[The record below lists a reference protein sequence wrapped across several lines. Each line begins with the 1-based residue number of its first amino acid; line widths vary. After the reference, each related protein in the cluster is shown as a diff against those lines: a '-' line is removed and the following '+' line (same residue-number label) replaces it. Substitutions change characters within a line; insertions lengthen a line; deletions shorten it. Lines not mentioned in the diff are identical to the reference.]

1 MLRFKSLHQSGPTKV
16 LCKQSG
22 SGIAEPPAYIPGQ
35 TGQGITES
43 PAYIPGQTG
52 GKGSKKAPKPKIV
65 RQKQK
70 PPPKPPK
77 KVKLDPNV
85 NFSSFEWRKNYFGT
99 ISSYGGDGYQADIK
113 AKAIELLKYLKEQ
126 PEQLMK
132 DQKIDGTVK
141 FSIDEL
147 EEALASGNMDDIE
160 TAFVNATDEL
170 NDPTGSLANKQFIDI
185 KVKKEKVKA
194 APKTAEQKKADREAR
209 KDLPKKELSAT
220 QKARMGLKGD
230 ARIINQYKN
239 ALGEKKWVKNELQ
252 RMANGRG
259 GIVSLKKQLETGTTW
274 TGIPLSDEVK
284 ANLPAK
290 IAAKQKILDDF
301 VQDWVDNRKP
311 IYLKAKA
318 AYEEIINRKVEL
330 KDENLGIPSV
340 RLSGLDKEDIV
351 PELKKIKVKE
361 FGAVAEPPAA
371 PKRKA
376 PPPPSEQQY
385 EDEEEDEGKYA
396 PLDKNLAIIERLEA
410 ELERCRAENDEL
422 RRRLQIYEEAN
433 KAKKEIEK
441 EAKDLISPPPPPS
454 KKKPKKKEEKKKEEE
469 KKPDVKPGEKVVAK
483 SELDKCKEELAK
495 CKEQLAQKGSGKNN
509 IRYLIKNFL

>member
-1 MLRFKSLHQSGPTKV
+1 MLKYNQPRSTKFI
-16 LCKQSG
+16 SI
-22 SGIAEPPAYIPGQ
+22 S
-35 TGQGITES
+35 ES
-43 PAYIPGQTG
+43 NLLKPYIPGQTG
-52 GKGSKKAPKPKIV
+52 GKIEPYIPGQTGGVRGKKEKIV

-113 AKAIELLKYLKEQ
+113 AKAIELLNYLKEQ

-132 DQKIDGTVK
+132 DQKIDGPVK
-141 FSIDEL
+141 EAIDEI
-147 EEALASGNMDDIE
+147 EEALAKNDMDDIE
-160 TAFVNATDEL
+160 TAFTNATDDL
-170 NDPTGSLANKQFIDI
+170 NDPTGRLANKQFIDL

-209 KDLPKKELSAT
+209 KDLPKKELTAT

-230 ARIINQYKN
+230 DRIINQYKN

-259 GIVSLKKQLETGTTW
+259 GLVSLKKQLETGKYW
-274 TGIPLSDEVK
+274 TGIPIDDESMAK
-284 ANLPAK
+284 LPAK

-330 KDENLGIPSV
+330 KDENLGIP
-340 RLSGLDKEDIV
+340 LIKLAGLDKEDIV

-361 FGAVAEPPAA
+361 FGAVAEPPPE

-376 PPPPSEQQY
+376 PQPPSEQQY
-385 EDEEEDEGKYA
+385 EEEDEGKYA

-433 KAKKEIEK
+433 QAKKEIEK

-495 CKEQLAQKGSGKNN
+495 CKEQLAQKGSGKND